1 MVANLSKFN
10 RKRSRGGSRRIDL
23 LNILRGFFLRGRCV
37 KAFCTTAGRLPAG
50 RVFHSRVE
58 SGEWI
63 VDSRE
68 DHSPLTT
75 HHSPTSPLDGRRRP
89 SAVSCTFQ
97 IASTVPTRTDARGRV
112 HGDSGIRRRSA
123 ARFLRSE
130 EWIVDSGF
138 GIFLSTIHYPLP
150 TYLLP
155 GGHREKRRANHTAAV
170 VPRSPD
176 RGGRFL
182 GSEVRGQRSGNAGA
196 SPRSATLRRAA
207 LRSATPRTASP
218 RFTRRRDATQRI
230 QPTTGKHQRSALLR
244 FATLHGARLRLASHR
259 NASQRFY
266 PFFTLYLKGR
276 KHESSHCY
284 ARIIVPLFPVAA
296 A

>member
-1 MVANLSKFN
+1 MVVQNPK
-10 RKRSRGGSRRIDL
+10 RKRSPGASL
-23 LNILRGFFLRGRCV
+23 LVTLQQRFRGFFLRGRCV

-170 VPRSPD
+170 FPD
-176 RGGRFL
+176 HPIGAAAFWGQR
-182 GSEVRGQRSGNAGA
+182 SEVRGQEMPARRHAPLRSAAPRCAALHRAPHHLASPGAATQRNVFSQPPENISAPLYSA
-196 SPRSATLRRAA
+196 SPRCTAHGSAWHHIATLR
-207 LRSATPRTASP
+207 
-218 RFTRRRDATQRI
+218 
-230 QPTTGKHQRSALLR
+230 
-244 FATLHGARLRLASHR
+244 
-259 NASQRFY
+259 NV
-266 PFFTLYLKGR
+266 FTLF
-276 KHESSHCY
+276 SPS
-284 ARIIVPLFPVAA
+284 I
-296 A
+296 